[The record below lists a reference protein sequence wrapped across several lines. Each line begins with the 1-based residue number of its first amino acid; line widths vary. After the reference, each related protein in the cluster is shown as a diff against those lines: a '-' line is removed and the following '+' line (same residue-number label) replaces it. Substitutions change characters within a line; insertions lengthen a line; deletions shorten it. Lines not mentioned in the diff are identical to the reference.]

1 MKVQNIKTNINEAMN
16 KKIIMDEESYFE
28 GHDFVTR
35 GKDIGGTIDIDLPL
49 IKINKDTLI
58 VKWNGKLELHNDGV
72 YAFNIQIKSVTA
84 DSEEDADSQ
93 TQSGPLNFN
102 GFDFVVTKR
111 KNPEVAEVQVF
122 IESVYVNTHDKKVL
136 IEFVL

>member
-1 MKVQNIKTNINEAMN
+1 
-16 KKIIMDEESYFE
+16 MDEESYFE

-35 GKDIGGTIDIDLPL
+35 GKDISGTIDIDLPL
-49 IKINKDTLI
+49 IKINKDTLV

-122 IESVYVNTHDKKVL
+122 IDSVYVNTQEKKVH